1 MCITQMMRG
10 VSWMQAE
17 RTWANHSGDLG
28 QPEVVEPEVFE
39 QGEMQDEADYYPVS
53 MGFAF

>member
-1 MCITQMMRG
+1 
-10 VSWMQAE
+10 MQAE
-17 RTWANHSGDLG
+17 RTWANNSGDLG